1 MGTISERADR
11 FVRQVFMK
19 KGLTAAP
26 TPEKAKQ
33 MKTME
38 RAANA
43 RRWAI
48 SRRKG
53 Y

>member
-11 FVRQVFMK
+11 FVRQVFFK
-19 KGLTAAP
+19 KGTAAAP
-26 TPEKAKQ
+26 TPEKVKA
-33 MKTME
+33 MKVME

-43 RRWAI
+43 RREAI
-48 SRRKG
+48 NRRKG